1 MKDYDHIVIWLDY
14 FNKTLSRQKGRRLA
28 KNRCI
33 FDPSLNEL
41 IESANDAGLKPT
53 ATDDQVRF
61 PRRPFVRSG
70 YIVLEKK
77 MPKTKILNKIADK
90 MVKKR
95 AKPLLAS
102 SNPTGEYITSSR
114 CKSRNH
120 THNCIFWS
128 RDVRAWFT
136 YSHCPVSGKGSLF
149 NLWYR
154 IIATAALPLI

>member
-28 KNRCI
+28 KDRCI

-77 MPKTKILNKIADK
+77 MPKTKILNKISEK
-90 MVKKR
+90 MVVKR
-95 AKPLLAS
+95 AKQS
-102 SNPTGEYITSSR
+102 
-114 CKSRNH
+114 K
-120 THNCIFWS
+120 
-128 RDVRAWFT
+128 
-136 YSHCPVSGKGSLF
+136 
-149 NLWYR
+149 
-154 IIATAALPLI
+154 